1 MQGNRHKRARFLHRL
16 AVLLVHVVGTNDDVS
31 TVAGNVSVLGRCHR
45 DDRVRDAVLLRV
57 RIEVRHPGRDAAG
70 AVPLV
75 RREFVDDRYLFLA
88 YGGHGLGVA
97 LVEASTNCSCRKSR
111 ARSIDPDAVGASLRQ
126 MLRRNATSCSL
137 NRENHMVFHDGFTFA
152 SKRAEPFLGGRPP
165 AGVVTGLTEG
175 QPS

>member
-1 MQGNRHKRARFLHRL
+1 MPPGAAFVHGNRHKRARFLHRL

-57 RIEVRHPGRDAAG
+57 RIEVRHPGRDAVG

-75 RREFVDDRYLFLA
+75 RRERQPPAQPPRAFDA
-88 YGGHGLGVA
+88 G
-97 LVEASTNCSCRKSR
+97 KS
-111 ARSIDPDAVGASLRQ
+111 APDNDNVS
-126 MLRRNATSCSL
+126 
-137 NRENHMVFHDGFTFA
+137 
-152 SKRAEPFLGGRPP
+152 
-165 AGVVTGLTEG
+165 AGVVTGPTEG